1 MSNKLEEELKALRQE
16 ITDNRK
22 AAMERRQRSS
32 EIREEIKELEE
43 KLLLRKAEQGS
54 NNSKQWALEKSVKA
68 GEIRETELVSE
79 IKEEKFKADV
89 EEMFSKQPTFFER
102 LEKTYSMKME
112 ENFDGL
118 QDFGSYIDT
127 SEFIKKMRHLDQ
139 TVAINKAT
147 HALRTAKLGYEE
159 RIRSLC
165 EQKMKGQRIPSQ
177 QLQTGARLLESFIFN
192 PDIESLWS
200 VQ

>member
-22 AAMERRQRSS
+22 AALERRQRSS
-32 EIREEIKELEE
+32 EIRDEIKELEE

>member
-1 MSNKLEEELKALRQE
+1 MLNKLEEELKTLRKE
-16 ITDNRK
+16 IADNRK

-32 EIREEIKELEE
+32 EIRDEMKELDE
-43 KLLLRKAEQGS
+43 KLLLLKAEQGS
-54 NNSKQWALEKSVKA
+54 NNSKQWALEKSVKTD
-68 GEIRETELVSE
+68 EMRETELIRE
-79 IKEEKFKADV
+79 IEDEKFKADV
-89 EEMFSKQPTFFER
+89 EQMFAKQPNFFER
-102 LEKTYSMKME
+102 LEKTYSIKMK

-139 TVAINKAT
+139 TMAINKAT
-147 HALRTAKLGYEE
+147 HALRTAKLGYED

-165 EQKMKGQRIPSQ
+165 EQKLKGQRIPSQ
-177 QLQTGARLLESFIFN
+177 QLQTGARLLEEFIFN
-192 PDIESLWS
+192 PEIEVLWS